1 MSYPT
6 KYPQKEFL
14 KLPTDA
20 ELGIDLANFCHGE
33 AQNLNDGRMMLGAG
47 LVGTDSKSKQTHR
60 PRITFDT
67 SLKSHLAPISSID
80 KR

>member
-6 KYPQKEFL
+6 KYPRTEFL

-33 AQNLNDGRMMLGAG
+33 AQNLNDSRMVLGAG
-47 LVGTDSKSKQTHR
+47 LVGKSKQTHP

-67 SLKSHLAPISSID
+67 SLKVHPAPISSID
-80 KR
+80 KT